1 VAALPVIGNAVT
13 VFKMKF
19 LIISKKMII
28 FAPVFKKN
36 DMITIDQLKDLLER
50 EDALRRYL

>member
-1 VAALPVIGNAVT
+1 LPVIGNAVT